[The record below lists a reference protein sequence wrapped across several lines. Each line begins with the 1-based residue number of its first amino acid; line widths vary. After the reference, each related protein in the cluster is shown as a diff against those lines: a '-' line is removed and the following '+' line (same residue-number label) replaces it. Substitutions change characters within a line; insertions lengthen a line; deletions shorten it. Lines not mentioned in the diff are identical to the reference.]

1 MTQTAVSFFRV
12 LSPSQ
17 YQLASVV
24 NLVNDKEKTEGLT
37 AQWGKKTF
45 EYAIQFLDMISKFHY
60 SKEIIK
66 LSIF

>member
-1 MTQTAVSFFRV
+1 MTQTAVSFFRA

-37 AQWGKKTF
+37 AQWGKTPLNS
-45 EYAIQFLDMISKFHY
+45 QFNFWK
-60 SKEIIK
+60 
-66 LSIF
+66 